1 MFLAELCRFAFN
13 ALLFIS
19 LRKTFR
25 VVSLMV
31 ADRPGLTW
39 RDWAL
44 EGADAGRLLGAH
56 GRERLSTAFKHDVL
70 PATSLTHQARHSQTE
85 MLPHS
90 MPHVTSHA
98 SQRKSQ
104 DGRDGK
110 IWRELVAISPSN
122 ETKRS
127 TAASSGPQSPRYE
140 GEPNHDGIAVWRETQ
155 SLGETLG
162 TEPGPWRP
170 SLKGRSPV
178 SSPVRHRPTSASLFS
193 ERPGLE
199 RIEGP
204 QNFHR
209 NDYEMNQT
217 NQT

>member
-1 MFLAELCRFAFN
+1 MFLSELCRFAFN

-209 NDYEMNQT
+209 NLK
-217 NQT
+217 